1 MNDPNDPFNRA
12 PLKLE
17 ELIPRP
23 DIKAKIDEFKEEK
36 LKAFRP

>member
-23 DIKAKIDEFKEEK
+23 DIKTKIDEFKEEK